1 MKPAPFDY
9 VRPGNLREAS
19 ALLLAGDGNA
29 KLIAGGQS
37 LGPMLNLRLVQP
49 SMLIDIAGLP
59 ELSEVTEDGT
69 GLRIGASVTAANIED
84 GRLPLAGAPMLQN
97 IASGIAY
104 RAVRNR
110 GTIGGSLCHADPA
123 ADWISTLV
131 ALSAACEICDGQGKL
146 YRVPVE
152 KFVTAAFE
160 NVLSPGE
167 ILQTVFI
174 PRMVVGT
181 RFAHHKVSRKFGKFA
196 IASGTVFYN
205 PEQQILKAVIG
216 ATHGRP
222 IVIDDASEL
231 FGGKPSAGPL
241 RFDER
246 SALGLLKAN
255 GIQSGPACQTYISAL
270 RRAAAEVFDS

>member
-1 MKPAPFDY
+1 MKPASFDY
-9 VRPGNLREAS
+9 VRPNNLREAS

-205 PEQQILKAVIG
+205 PAEQILKAVIG

-231 FGGKPSAGPL
+231 FGGKPSAGLL
-241 RFDER
+241 RFDEQ

-255 GIQSGPACQTYISAL
+255 GIQSGPACQTYITAL

>member
-9 VRPGNLREAS
+9 VRPGSLSEAS

-29 KLIAGGQS
+29 KLVAGGQS

-49 SMLIDIAGLP
+49 SVLIDIAALP
-59 ELSEVTEDGT
+59 ELSEVSESDS
-69 GLRIGASVTAANIED
+69 GLRIGACVTAANIED
-84 GRLPLAGAPMLQN
+84 GRLPLAGAPMLQR
-97 IASGIAY
+97 IAGGIAY

-123 ADWISTLV
+123 ADWVSTLV
-131 ALSAACEICDGQGKL
+131 ALSATCEIRDAQGKL
-146 YRVPVE
+146 RRVPVQ

-160 NVLSPGE
+160 NVLAPGE
-167 ILQTVFI
+167 ILQAVFI
-174 PRMVVGT
+174 PRMPVGN
-181 RFAHHKVSRKFGKFA
+181 RFSHHKVSRKFGKFA

-222 IVIDDASEL
+222 IVIDNATEL
-231 FGGKPSAGPL
+231 FGGKPDAGRL
-241 RFDER
+241 RFDAQ

-255 GIQSGPACQTYISAL
+255 GIQSGAACQTHITVL
-270 RRAAAEVFDS
+270 QRAAAEVFDS

>member
-9 VRPGNLREAS
+9 VRPSNLREAS
-19 ALLLAGDGNA
+19 ALLLASDGNA

-69 GLRIGASVTAANIED
+69 GLRIGSCVTAANIED

-97 IASGIAY
+97 IARGIAY

-123 ADWISTLV
+123 ADWVSTLV
-131 ALSAACEICDGQGKL
+131 ALSATCEIRDGQGKL
-146 YRVPVE
+146 RRVPVE

-167 ILQTVFI
+167 ILQAVFI
-174 PRMVVGT
+174 PRMPVGT

-205 PEQQILKAVIG
+205 PEQQVLKAVIG

-222 IVIDDASEL
+222 IVIDNSTEL
-231 FGGKPSAGPL
+231 FGGKPGAGPL
-241 RFDER
+241 RFDEQ

-255 GIQSGPACQTYISAL
+255 GIQSGPACQTHISAL
-270 RRAAAEVFDS
+270 LRAAIEVFDS

>member
-1 MKPAPFDY
+1 MKPASFDY
-9 VRPGNLREAS
+9 VRPSNLREAS

>member
-1 MKPAPFDY
+1 MKPASFDY
-9 VRPGNLREAS
+9 VRPSNLREAS

-205 PEQQILKAVIG
+205 PAEQILKAVIG

-241 RFDER
+241 RFDEQ

-255 GIQSGPACQTYISAL
+255 GIQSGPACQTYITAL

>member
-1 MKPAPFDY
+1 MKPASFDY
-9 VRPGNLREAS
+9 VRPNNLREAS

-167 ILQTVFI
+167 ILQAVFI
-174 PRMVVGT
+174 PRMAVDT
-181 RFAHHKVSRKFGKFA
+181 RFAHHKISRKFGKFA

>member
-1 MKPAPFDY
+1 MKPASFDY
-9 VRPGNLREAS
+9 VRPGNLAEAS

-59 ELSEVTEDGT
+59 ELSEVSEDDT
-69 GLRIGASVTAANIED
+69 GLRIGACVTAANIED
-84 GRLPLAGAPMLQN
+84 GRLPLAGAPMLPR
-97 IASGIAY
+97 IAGGIAY

-123 ADWISTLV
+123 ADWVSTLV
-131 ALSAACEICDGQGKL
+131 ALSVICEIRDTQGKL
-146 YRVPVE
+146 RRVSVE

-167 ILQTVFI
+167 ILRAVFV
-174 PRMVVGT
+174 PRMPVGI
-181 RFAHHKVSRKFGKFA
+181 RFAHHKVSRKFGKFS

-205 PEQQILKAVIG
+205 PEQQVLKAVIG

-222 IVIDDASEL
+222 IVIDNATEM
-231 FGGKPSAGPL
+231 FGGKPGAGPL
-241 RFDER
+241 RFDEQ
-246 SALGLLKAN
+246 SALSLLKAN
-255 GIQSGPACQTYISAL
+255 GVQGGAACQTHITAL
-270 RRAAAEVFDS
+270 QRAAAEVFDS

>member
-9 VRPGNLREAS
+9 VRPSNLRQAS

-59 ELSEVTEDGT
+59 ELSEVSEDDT
-69 GLRIGASVTAANIED
+69 GLRIGACVTAANIED
-84 GRLPLAGAPMLQN
+84 GRLPLAGAPMLQR
-97 IASGIAY
+97 IAGGIAY

-123 ADWISTLV
+123 ADWVSTLV
-131 ALSAACEICDGQGKL
+131 ALSATCESRDARGQL
-146 YRVPVE
+146 RRIPVE

-160 NVLSPGE
+160 NALSPGE
-167 ILQTVFI
+167 ILQAVFI
-174 PRMVVGT
+174 PRMAVGT
-181 RFAHHKVSRKFGKFA
+181 RFSHHKVSRKFGKFA

-205 PEQQILKAVIG
+205 PEQQVFKAVIG

-222 IVIDDASEL
+222 IVIDNATEL
-231 FGGKPSAGPL
+231 FGGKPGVGPL
-241 RFDER
+241 CFDVQ
-246 SALGLLKAN
+246 SALSLLKAN
-255 GIQSGPACQTYISAL
+255 GIQSGPACQTHISAL
-270 RRAAAEVFDS
+270 KRAAAEVFDS

>member
-1 MKPAPFDY
+1 MKPASFDY
-9 VRPGNLREAS
+9 VRPSNLREAS

-205 PEQQILKAVIG
+205 PAEQILKAVIG

-231 FGGKPSAGPL
+231 FGGKPSAGLL
-241 RFDER
+241 RFDEQ

>member
-1 MKPAPFDY
+1 MKPASFDY
-9 VRPGNLREAS
+9 VRPSNLREAS

-59 ELSEVTEDGT
+59 ELSEVTEDAT

-110 GTIGGSLCHADPA
+110 GTIGGSICHADPA

-167 ILQTVFI
+167 ILQAVFI
-174 PRMVVGT
+174 PRIAAGT

-196 IASGTVFYN
+196 IQAQRRKPDQTAGT
-205 PEQQILKAVIG
+205 K
-216 ATHGRP
+216 
-222 IVIDDASEL
+222 SE
-231 FGGKPSAGPL
+231 
-241 RFDER
+241 
-246 SALGLLKAN
+246 
-255 GIQSGPACQTYISAL
+255 
-270 RRAAAEVFDS
+270 

>member
-1 MKPAPFDY
+1 MKAAAFDLARPTNLAEAVALL
-9 VRPGNLREAS
+9 VRPGAS
-19 ALLLAGDGNA
+19 AL
-29 KLIAGGQS
+29 AGGQS
-37 LGPMLNLRLVQP
+37 LGPMLNFRLARPTLLVPITHLAALREATETAT
-49 SMLIDIAGLP
+49 S
-59 ELSEVTEDGT
+59 VT
-69 GLRIGASVTAANIED
+69 IGACVTHAAIAD
-84 GRLPLAGAPMLQN
+84 GLTPDIGQTLLARVAE
-97 IASGIAY
+97 GIAY
-104 RAVRNR
+104 RAIRTR

-160 NVLSPGE
+160 NVLSLGE
-167 ILQTVFI
+167 ILQAVFI
-174 PRMVVGT
+174 PRMAVDT
-181 RFAHHKVSRKFGKFA
+181 RFAHHKISRKFGKFA
-196 IASGTVFYN
+196 VASGTVFYN
-205 PEQQILKAVIG
+205 PERQILKAVIG

-231 FGGKPSAGPL
+231 FGGKPSAGLL
-241 RFDER
+241 RFDEQ

-255 GIQSGPACQTYISAL
+255 GIQSGPACQTYITAL

>member
-1 MKPAPFDY
+1 MKPASFDY
-9 VRPGNLREAS
+9 VRPNNLREAS

-205 PEQQILKAVIG
+205 PAEQILKAVIG

>member
-1 MKPAPFDY
+1 MKPVSFDY
-9 VRPGNLREAS
+9 VRPSNLREAS

-59 ELSEVTEDGT
+59 ELSEVTEDGA

-97 IASGIAY
+97 IAGGIAY

-160 NVLSPGE
+160 NVLSLGE
-167 ILQTVFI
+167 ILQAVFI
-174 PRMVVGT
+174 PRMAVDT
-181 RFAHHKVSRKFGKFA
+181 RFAHHKISRKFGKFA
-196 IASGTVFYN
+196 VASGTVFYN
-205 PEQQILKAVIG
+205 PERQILKAVIG

-241 RFDER
+241 RFDEQ

-255 GIQSGPACQTYISAL
+255 GIQSGPACQTYITAL

>member
-1 MKPAPFDY
+1 MKPASFDY
-9 VRPGNLREAS
+9 VRPNNLREAS

>member
-1 MKPAPFDY
+1 
-9 VRPGNLREAS
+9 
-19 ALLLAGDGNA
+19 
-29 KLIAGGQS
+29 
-37 LGPMLNLRLVQP
+37 
-49 SMLIDIAGLP
+49 MLIDIAGLP

-146 YRVPVE
+146 YRVLVE

-167 ILQTVFI
+167 ILQAVFI
-174 PRMVVGT
+174 PRMAVGT
-181 RFAHHKVSRKFGKFA
+181 RFAHHKVSRKFGKFP

-216 ATHGRP
+216 ATQAGRSSSTMHP
-222 IVIDDASEL
+222 NCLEGNPVL
-231 FGGKPSAGPL
+231 V
-241 RFDER
+241 RFVLT
-246 SALGLLKAN
+246 S
-255 GIQSGPACQTYISAL
+255 
-270 RRAAAEVFDS
+270 RAR

>member
-9 VRPGNLREAS
+9 VRPGNLTEAS

-29 KLIAGGQS
+29 KLVAGGQS

-59 ELSEVTEDGT
+59 ELSEVSEDDT
-69 GLRIGASVTAANIED
+69 GLRIGACVTAANIED
-84 GRLPLAGAPMLQN
+84 GRLPLAGAPMLQS
-97 IASGIAY
+97 IAGGIAY

-110 GTIGGSLCHADPA
+110 GTIGGSVCHADPA
-123 ADWISTLV
+123 ADWVSTLV
-131 ALSAACEICDGQGKL
+131 ALSGTCEICDAQGKL
-146 YRVPVE
+146 RRVPVQN
-152 KFVTAAFE
+152 FVTAAFE

-167 ILQTVFI
+167 ILRAVLI
-174 PRMVVGT
+174 PRMPVGT

-205 PEQQILKAVIG
+205 PEQQVLKAVIG

-222 IVIDDASEL
+222 IVIDNAREL
-231 FGGKPSAGPL
+231 FGGMPGAGPL
-241 RFDER
+241 RFDVQ
-246 SALGLLKAN
+246 SALGLLTAN
-255 GIQSGPACQTYISAL
+255 GVQGGAACQTHVTAL
-270 RRAAAEVFDS
+270 QRAAAEVFDS

>member
-1 MKPAPFDY
+1 MKPASFDY
-9 VRPGNLREAS
+9 VRPNNLREAS

-205 PEQQILKAVIG
+205 PEKQILKAVIG